1 MSITVFQNVTLDGVM
16 QSPGRGDEDTRGGF
30 THGGWAYGYQDEVSM
45 SFAAEGMSQGG
56 ALLFGRRTY
65 EDLLG
70 FWTAFDQPNPFT
82 DMLSSAKKFVVS
94 RSPGTTV
101 AYPNTEVLVG
111 EAVETVAAL
120 KASGTDG
127 LTILG
132 SGELIHALHA
142 ARLIEHYTL
151 QIHPIVVGS
160 GTKLFVED
168 GRADLALTRSLT
180 TTTGV
185 IIAQY
190 TVSG

>member
-16 QSPGRGDEDTRGGF
+16 QGPGRGDEDTRGGF

-82 DMLSSAKKFVVS
+82 DVLVNAKKFVVS
-94 RSPGTTV
+94 RSAQTTV

-120 KASGTDG
+120 KASRTDG

-132 SGELIHALHA
+132 SGELIRALHA

-151 QIHPIVVGS
+151 QIHPIVLGS
-160 GTKLFVED
+160 GTRLFAGD
-168 GRADLALTRSLT
+168 ARADLALTRSLT

-190 TVSG
+190 TVH